1 MLLSL
6 MYLLVRTLL
15 RLLVP
20 PGHGEAAKDLEIVVL
35 QHEVNVLRRQI
46 KRAHLRPSDRAFL
59 AASARVLPR
68 GLLGA
73 FPGDTEGAIA
83 LAPRARAPEMGSIE
97 SVAWAGR
104 RYGRRCGS

>member
-46 KRAHLRPSDRAFL
+46 KRAHLRPSDRAFSPHQL
-59 AASARVLPR
+59 AYCHGPA
-68 GLLGA
+68 
-73 FPGDTEGAIA
+73 
-83 LAPRARAPEMGSIE
+83 GSV
-97 SVAWAGR
+97 SW
-104 RYGRRCGS
+104 